1 MMQVVEVLAPA
12 APDVVPQYGM
22 YLRALSGEGM
32 DVFMVSLAVLGGVV
46 VFGARAVGIVAVY
59 GIGFRAGYLYAAP
72 LFARRAVACLGCA
85 AGSSVQ
91 LAGAVG
97 AACAGAGI
105 GILNGKVGLLYE
117 ALSPVIFR
125 IVPIA

>member
-1 MMQVVEVLAPA
+1 MMQVVEVFAPA
-12 APDVVPQYGM
+12 AADVVPQYGM

-32 DVFMVSLAVLGGVV
+32 DVFIVSLAVLGGVV
-46 VFGARAVGIVAVY
+46 VFGACAVGIVAVY

-72 LFARRAVACLGCA
+72 LFARRAVACLGGT

-105 GILNGKVGLLYE
+105 GILYGKISLLYE
-117 ALSPVIFR
+117 ALRPVIFR
-125 IVPIA
+125 IVLVA

>member
-1 MMQVVEVLAPA
+1 MQVVEVLALA

-32 DVFMVSLAVLGGVV
+32 DVFIVSLAVLGGVV

-72 LFARRAVACLGCA
+72 LFACRAVACLGCA

-97 AACAGAGI
+97 AVCPVSALELGACMVKSAFFTKP
-105 GILNGKVGLLYE
+105 L
-117 ALSPVIFR
+117 
-125 IVPIA
+125 VPSYSA

>member
-1 MMQVVEVLAPA
+1 MMQVVKILALA

-32 DVFMVSLAVLGGVV
+32 DVFIVSLAVLGGVV

-72 LFARRAVACLGCA
+72 LFACRAVACLVA
-85 AGSSVQ
+85 LFS
-91 LAGAVG
+91 LP
-97 AACAGAGI
+97 
-105 GILNGKVGLLYE
+105 
-117 ALSPVIFR
+117 ALSALPAPEPVL
-125 IVPIA
+125 AS

>member
-1 MMQVVEVLAPA
+1 MQVVKILAPA

-32 DVFMVSLAVLGGVV
+32 DVFIVSLAVLGGVV

-72 LFARRAVACLGCA
+72 LFARRAVACLSCA

-91 LAGAVG
+91 LADAVG

-105 GILNGKVGLLYE
+105 GIKSAFFTKPL
-117 ALSPVIFR
+117 
-125 IVPIA
+125 VPSYSA

>member
-1 MMQVVEVLAPA
+1 MQVVNILALA
-12 APDVVPQYGM
+12 APDVVPQHGM

-32 DVFMVSLAVLGGVV
+32 DVFIVSLEVLGGVV
-46 VFGARAVGIVAVY
+46 VFGACAVGIVAVY

-72 LFARRAVACLGCA
+72 LFACRAVACLSCA

-97 AACAGAGI
+97 AVCPGISAGVGS
-105 GILNGKVGLLYE
+105 LYGKSAFFTKPL
-117 ALSPVIFR
+117 
-125 IVPIA
+125 VPSYSA